1 MLAIFGA
8 FALINRTLG
17 DFFEIFVMLSPAV
30 LIIVYATM
38 HNFSDGIYLA
48 IGLLIISFIIC
59 GADIMYIVYVPI
71 SVFSGVIYSLA
82 VKKNCNKKILLLISV
97 ASYVIG
103 ELLAFFVFFPIIDP
117 AFNQAANEELLT
129 MLNQFFNLGVNVPTK
144 VITLAFIIGYIFMG
158 ISEGIM
164 IHFFSVIL
172 FVKLKIK
179 TLSDVSIFTVKPNK
193 IISYVSMLIII
204 ASLVLSNFNIINI
217 DDNYAL
223 YVVLTILSLISIIV
237 LWFYGYIYI
246 VLYIRTVLKV
256 KVSPLILFLLI
267 MTGSILFVIIGFLY
281 GAGPLESVLERK
293 ARNNE

>member
-17 DFFEIFVMLSPAV
+17 DFFGIFVMLSPAV

-59 GADIMYIVYVPI
+59 GADIMYMISVPI
-71 SVFSGVIYSLA
+71 SIFTGVIYSLA

-103 ELLAFFVFFPIIDP
+103 ELLTYYVILPIINP
-117 AFNQAANEELLT
+117 VLLQT
-129 MLNQFFNLGVNVPTK
+129 EYEGLLASIKLFFNLDVDIPMK
-144 VITLAFIIGYIFMG
+144 VFTLIFIISCIFMG

-217 DDNYAL
+217 DDNYVL
-223 YVVLTILSLISIIV
+223 YIVLTILSLISIIV

-281 GAGPLESVLERK
+281 GTGPLESVLERK